1 MRLFLNQVFTSLF
14 QFTYALYNQ
23 CMTDATPTLSASAPK
38 RSRDWSKRSRDWY
51 VQEWLLLFFA
61 LGMLLFIYFIARHE
75 ADLEKSEIIR
85 DAALIEQSISRKLE
99 TDQTF
104 FDRLALD
111 MGDQRFSSEEFDRL
125 AGKRAIE
132 AGYITDVL
140 RIKSNLGV
148 SRHAPA
154 INSLEAVQRN
164 RAPFADQV
172 RISNFA
178 EKTVRSTYSQPYR
191 NDAGRF
197 FIEYA
202 APVLDQSRFDGT
214 ITAIVSFDLLLE
226 RSVPDWGLRKYRLV
240 ISDTEGTGMTNVEA
254 MHLETG
260 IVQHTIPLS
269 LPWRDLQLKLVGAKP
284 SSLLPNLALSST
296 VIALTALM
304 VWTLI
309 SLRKQQ
315 RMRVQ
320 AEAERDRVYL
330 GSIASLKQT
339 NDRFGTVL
347 DSLDVSVYV
356 SDLAT
361 NEILFCNA
369 QLRETFPNIVVGQLA
384 TDFECGFVISAP
396 EKYPSNMLLDAR
408 GEPGDVFK
416 DELEHRTSQRFF
428 LTRTRAVRWVDG
440 RLARLTTMGD
450 VTDRVLADRIRQTQ
464 QDRLTRTSRLMTVGE
479 IASTLAHEI
488 NQPLAAIANYVNGCI
503 RRLRGSGN
511 PDTMVIG
518 AMEKAEAQVSRA
530 GAIIGRVREFVRT
543 REPQRAAININLLV
557 TDVAK
562 LMENDEGERALRCE
576 MKLTKNLPLAYAD
589 RIMIEQVLLN
599 FLRNAREAMQHLPQE
614 QRIAEIRT
622 VRVDQHTAAVEVV
635 DRGVGIPAD
644 VAGQLFSPFFTTK
657 AEGMGM
663 GLNICRSLIEYHEGR
678 LTFEDN
684 RPCGTIF
691 RFTLPFDEGH
701 S

>member
-1 MRLFLNQVFTSLF
+1 M
-14 QFTYALYNQ
+14 AL
-23 CMTDATPTLSASAPK
+23 TPSNTAQSTASSAP
-38 RSRDWSKRSRDWY
+38 SEPTRDWY
-51 VQEWLLLFFA
+51 VQEWLLLLFA
-61 LGMLLFIYFIARHE
+61 VGMLLFIYFIARHE
-75 ADLEKSEIIR
+75 AELEKSEIIR

-99 TDQTF
+99 TDQAF

-111 MGDQRFSSEEFDRL
+111 MGDQRFSSDEFDRL
-125 AGKRAIE
+125 AGKRAVD

-140 RIKSNLGV
+140 RIKSNLSV

-154 INSLEAVQRN
+154 LNSLESVQHN
-164 RAPFADQV
+164 RAPFGDQV
-172 RISNFA
+172 RISNFT
-178 EKTVRSTYSQPYR
+178 EKTTRSTYSQPYR
-191 NDAGRF
+191 NSAGRY

-202 APVLDQSRFDGT
+202 APVLDQTRFDGT
-214 ITAIVSFDLLLE
+214 ITAIISFDVLLE
-226 RSVPDWGLRKYRLV
+226 KSVPDWGLRKYRIA
-240 ISDTEGTGMTNVEA
+240 ISDLEGNGITNAEV
-254 MHLETG
+254 LQRETSV
-260 IVQHTIPLS
+260 VQHTIPLS
-269 LPWRDLQLKLVGAKP
+269 LPWRDLQLTLVGAKP
-284 SSLLPNLALSST
+284 SSLLPNLTLST
-296 VIALTALM
+296 AVIALTALM

-320 AEAERDRVYL
+320 AEAERDRVYV
-330 GSIASLKQT
+330 GSIANLKET
-339 NDRFGTVL
+339 NERFETVL

-356 SDLAT
+356 SDLDS
-361 NEILFCNA
+361 NEILFGNA
-369 QLRETFPNIVVGQLA
+369 QLRETFPDIAIGQNA
-384 TDFECGFVISAP
+384 CVFENGFVQSAP
-396 EKYPSNMLLDAR
+396 QKYPTPMLLDAE
-408 GEPGDVFK
+408 GAPGNVFK
-416 DELEHRTSQRFF
+416 DELEHRASQRFF

-450 VTDRVLADRIRQTQ
+450 VTDRVLAERIRQTQ
-464 QDRLTRTSRLMTVGE
+464 QDKLMRTSRLMSVGE

-503 RRLRGSGN
+503 RRLRGNGN

-518 AMEKAEAQVSRA
+518 AMEKAEAQVTRA

-543 REPQRAAININLLV
+543 REPQRLPVDINALI
-557 TDVAK
+557 TDVVK
-562 LMENDEGERALRCE
+562 LVESDDGDRALRCDLV
-576 MKLTKNLPLAYAD
+576 LTKNLPLVYAD

-599 FLRNAREAMQHLPQE
+599 FLRNAREAMLHLPPE
-614 QRIAEIRT
+614 QRITEVRT
-622 VRVDQHTAAVEVV
+622 VRIDGYSMAVEVA
-635 DRGVGIPAD
+635 DRGIGIPPE

-684 RPCGTIF
+684 SGGGTIF

-701 S
+701 P